1 MVSFSNVE
9 DYMTYLPAIMLVAL
23 TVSLLGRHSEADA
36 EAIQPLTPQAA
47 QEYAS
52 DAEKADG
59 GDPEAAY
66 RMGEAL
72 ASGRLGGLKDLHKAL
87 GYYRSAAEKGHHQ
100 AADRVIQIEAELARA
115 PGKEEPKSPPPSQ

>member
-1 MVSFSNVE
+1 
-9 DYMTYLPAIMLVAL
+9 MTYLRAIMLAAFFL
-23 TVSLLGRHSEADA
+23 SMLASGNDADA

-47 QEYAS
+47 QEYAA
-52 DAEKADG
+52 DAEKADS

-72 ASGRLGGLKDLHKAL
+72 ASGRIGGLKDLHKAL

-100 AADRVIQIEAELARA
+100 AAERVTQVEAELAQA
-115 PGKEEPKSPPPSQ
+115 PVKEQPHSPPASR

>member
-1 MVSFSNVE
+1 
-9 DYMTYLPAIMLVAL
+9 MLVAFYASI
-23 TVSLLGRHSEADA
+23 VGSRNEAGA

-52 DAEKADG
+52 DSEKADS

-87 GYYRSAAEKGHHQ
+87 GYYRLAAGKGHHQ
-100 AADRVIQIEAELARA
+100 AAERVAQIEAELAQS
-115 PGKEEPKSPPPSQ
+115 PEKEEPHAPTR

>member
-1 MVSFSNVE
+1 
-9 DYMTYLPAIMLVAL
+9 MTYLPAIMLVAL
-23 TVSLLGRHSEADA
+23 SVSLLGSRSEADA

-52 DAEKADG
+52 DAEKADS

-72 ASGRLGGLKDLHKAL
+72 ESGRLGGLKDLHKAL
-87 GYYRSAAEKGHHQ
+87 MYYRLAAQKNYQ
-100 AADRVIQIEAELARA
+100 DAAQRVTQIEAELSKDQKSVKSA
-115 PGKEEPKSPPPSQ
+115 PISRGH